1 MRIKNALKTVTI
13 NLIYFTTCDI
23 MIDNTEDSERQD
35 FLRHRKEFELFYSK
49 VSKYVPFDNSSI
61 VDIGASWGM
70 HIGFMVNNGAGHV
83 TGIDTAD
90 YYSYF
95 KGDYKLKIAQY
106 YEKHG
111 YKLTSNKYDLVRT
124 DAQKI
129 ALKSSSF
136 DIAVSIN
143 AFEHIPNPELALLEL
158 IRILKPG
165 GYAFISFI
173 PVFFC
178 DEGSHMTNFVTEP
191 WAHLIYSE
199 EEYIEMLRAAT
210 PGTEYYVN
218 EFKYGL
224 NKLPRK
230 YYLDLFNKYNS
241 DSSSKKLINLVRKL
255 FNKDCCKFSIVET
268 EQWNGVGDEKYILHE
283 NFEKVKKSILLKIC
297 FSEA

>member
-1 MRIKNALKTVTI
+1 MTN
-13 NLIYFTTCDI
+13 NND
-23 MIDNTEDSERQD
+23 DSEHQD

-49 VSKYVPFDNSSI
+49 VSKYVTFENSTI
-61 VDIGASWGM
+61 VDIGAGWGM
-70 HIGFMVNNGAGHV
+70 HIGFIANSGAKYV
-83 TGIDTAD
+83 TGIDVAD
-90 YYSYF
+90 YNNYF
-95 KGDYKLKIAQY
+95 KSDYKFKISQY

-111 YKLTSNKYDLVRT
+111 YKFVSNKYDLVRM

-178 DEGSHMTNFVTEP
+178 DEGSHMTDYVKEP

-199 EEYIEMLRAAT
+199 EEYIKMLRDAT
-210 PGTEYYVN
+210 PGTEYFVN

-230 YYLDLFNKYNS
+230 FYLDLFDKYDCGKNG
-241 DSSSKKLINLVRKL
+241 KNL
-255 FNKDCCKFSIVET
+255 
-268 EQWNGVGDEKYILHE
+268 
-283 NFEKVKKSILLKIC
+283 
-297 FSEA
+297 

>member
-1 MRIKNALKTVTI
+1 MI
-13 NLIYFTTCDI
+13 NSI
-23 MIDNTEDSERQD
+23 EDSEHQD
-35 FLRHRKEFELFYSK
+35 FLRHKKEFELFYNK
-49 VSKYVPFDNSSI
+49 VSKYVPFDNLNI

-70 HIGFMVNNGAGHV
+70 HIGFIVNSGAEYV
-83 TGIDTAD
+83 TGIDIAD
-90 YYSYF
+90 YNEYF
-95 KGDYKLKIAQY
+95 KGDYKFKIAQY

-143 AFEHIPNPELALLEL
+143 AFEHIPNPELALLEI

-178 DEGSHMTNFVTEP
+178 DEGSHMINYIKEP
-191 WAHLIYSE
+191 WAHLMYNE
-199 EEYIEMLRAAT
+199 EEYIKMLRDAI
-210 PGTEYYVN
+210 PDTEYFVN
-218 EFKYGL
+218 EFRYGL

-230 YYLDLFNKYNS
+230 FYLDLFNKYNS
-241 DSSSKKLINLVRKL
+241 DNSSKKSINVIKKL
-255 FNKDCCKFSIVET
+255 LNKNYCKFSIVEI
-268 EQWNGVGDEKYILHE
+268 EEWNGVGDEKYLLHE
-283 NFEKVKKSILLKIC
+283 NFEKLKKRYSTEDLLFRGMNIVLKK
-297 FSEA
+297 

>member
-1 MRIKNALKTVTI
+1 M
-13 NLIYFTTCDI
+13 D
-23 MIDNTEDSERQD
+23 DNKDPEHQD
-35 FLRHRKEFELFYSK
+35 FLRHKKEFELFYSK
-49 VSKYVPFDNSSI
+49 VSKYTVFENSRI

-83 TGIDTAD
+83 TGIDIAD
-90 YYSYF
+90 YNSYF
-95 KGDYKLKIAQY
+95 KDNYKLKIAQY
-106 YEKHG
+106 YEKYG
-111 YKLTSNKYDLVRT
+111 YKLTSNKYDLIRM
-124 DAQKI
+124 DAQKT

-143 AFEHIPNPELALLEL
+143 AFEHIPNPELALLEMM
-158 IRILKPG
+158 RILKPG

-178 DEGSHMTNFVTEP
+178 DEGSHMTEFVTEP

-218 EFKYGL
+218 EFKYGI

-230 YYLDLFNKYNS
+230 YYLDLFDKYNS
-241 DSSSKKLINLVRKL
+241 ENGGKKIIDIIKRKL
-255 FNKDCCKFSIVET
+255 NNNYYKFQIIET
-268 EQWNGVGDEKYILHE
+268 EIWEGVGDEKYLLHE
-283 NFEKVKKSILLKIC
+283 NFEKVKEKYGIEDLLFRGMNIVLKKL
-297 FSEA
+297 

>member
-1 MRIKNALKTVTI
+1 MTDN
-13 NLIYFTTCDI
+13 NEDI
-23 MIDNTEDSERQD
+23 EHQD

-49 VSKYVPFDNSSI
+49 VSKYATFENSTI
-61 VDIGASWGM
+61 VDIGAGWGM
-70 HIGFMVNNGAGHV
+70 HIGFIVNSGAKYV
-83 TGIDTAD
+83 TGIDIAD
-90 YYSYF
+90 YINYF
-95 KGDYKLKIAQY
+95 KNDYKLKVSQY
-106 YEKHG
+106 YEKYG
-111 YKLTSNKYDLVRT
+111 YKFISNNYDLVRM
-124 DAQKI
+124 DAQKV

-178 DEGSHMTNFVTEP
+178 DEGSHMTEFVKEP

-199 EEYIEMLRAAT
+199 EEYIKLLRDAT

-230 YYLDLFNKYNS
+230 FYLDLFNKYNS
-241 DSSSKKLINLVRKL
+241 PNNGEKFTNIVKKL
-255 FNKDCCKFSIVET
+255 FNKNYCKFSIIET
-268 EQWNGVGDEKYILHE
+268 EEWKGVGDEKNLLHE
-283 NFEKVKKSILLKIC
+283 NFEKLKKRYSSEDLLFRGMNLVLRKN
-297 FSEA
+297 